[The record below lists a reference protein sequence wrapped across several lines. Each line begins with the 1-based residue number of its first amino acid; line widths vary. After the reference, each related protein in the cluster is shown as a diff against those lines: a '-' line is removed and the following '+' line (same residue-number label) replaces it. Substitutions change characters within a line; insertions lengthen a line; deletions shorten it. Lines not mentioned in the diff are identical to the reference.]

1 MSWGFCLCSSI
12 HTVGVLSLNYLEFE
26 LQFTSWTALSH
37 SDLVPWGCVVLF
49 IICWNNSLLALN
61 MLWHLRRK
69 QSYIYWGTMGNI
81 LFRITCF
88 AAYPFAYPYPLIRRL
103 TVTVSLFF
111 KCSLALLVF
120 REQKFGGMEG
130 GRVGHLYLSYLENI
144 EASKYVNCCLY
155 NYMSSLK

>member
-37 SDLVPWGCVVLF
+37 SDLVPWGCVALF

-111 KCSLALLVF
+111 SSSCFSWAEIWGHGGGQGGTPVSFIF
-120 REQKFGGMEG
+120 RKHWGLQ
-130 GRVGHLYLSYLENI
+130 I
-144 EASKYVNCCLY
+144 C
-155 NYMSSLK
+155 